1 MSKIISPINGTVDA
15 VNIKIAQMVAPGMG
29 AINVVNFNNLKVE
42 ADLAETYSSRVK
54 TGNTVQIYFPD
65 INDSITGKINYAAR
79 AINPMTRTFA
89 VEILLPSG
97 SKYHPNMVAK
107 LKINDYQSSKPV
119 IIIPVKFIQKDGN
132 ESFVLVEEAGV
143 AVKKTVSILKEYN
156 GMAELSSGLIEGD
169 KVITEGYDL
178 INAGD
183 KVKTKTT
190 EQK

>member
-1 MSKIISPINGTVDA
+1 
-15 VNIKIAQMVAPGMG
+15 MVAPGMG